1 MTDYLA
7 YSYAVAVTVGG
18 FVGYIKKGS
27 IMSGVMVSTLSDS
40 HLLFNK
46 LNDIYN
52 RWKHCVI
59 LHNVIRI
66 IFCRALC
73 LEV

>member
-46 LNDIYN
+46 LNDIYY
-52 RWKHCVI
+52 
-59 LHNVIRI
+59 
-66 IFCRALC
+66 
-73 LEV
+73 